1 MQPSLAIFQLAMR
14 ISHKELMPEK
24 NIIKF
29 PASEVETHNR
39 RIIKGLYKALA
50 SNQTEIAAK
59 LLVTSSELEWWFHG
73 PPHCNHMM
81 RILTGD
87 RSRQI
92 EFRFKPRS
100 IKCIGD
106 RVIVE
111 GWKGLKVYWVH
122 VWSFEDG
129 IVTQFREYFNTWLT
143 VIHRVSED
151 GDAIRLWQSEP
162 RQRLNRSLPD
172 LVLAM

>member
-1 MQPSLAIFQLAMR
+1 MKNTIQGQNKASGFELCILPIGISLG
-14 ISHKELMPEK
+14 ISQ
-24 NIIKF
+24 
-29 PASEVETHNR
+29 SV
-39 RIIKGLYKALA
+39 
-50 SNQTEIAAK
+50 
-59 LLVTSSELEWWFHG
+59 
-73 PPHCNHMM
+73 
-81 RILTGD
+81 GD
-87 RSRQI
+87 QSRQI

-100 IKCIGD
+100 IKAIGD

-111 GWKGLKVYWVH
+111 GWKGLNAYWVH
-122 VWSFEDG
+122 VWSLEDG

-172 LVLAM
+172 LVLAI